1 VLGLTPAF
9 VATFQNRKNN
19 AVLKHGR
26 ITAVTKQ
33 AEVPLFPLWVEDRGL
48 SFLRAFLI
56 LNVIFVRMI
65 PLSRYGRIGLGLIFG
80 LMVVSGAIATI
91 RHRFL
96 MYLVIVLTVLEFA
109 ADLIIEFRPSFG
121 QWSWDTT
128 LKIAGLA
135 ILVVMTLKQT
145 FRPGPVSLRRV
156 MGGIAGYLLIG
167 VTWAFGYKLLMELR
181 PEAIHFQSF
190 IGGFP
195 LLSRA
200 V

>member
-9 VATFQNRKNN
+9 VATFQNRKNY

-33 AEVPLFPLWVEDRGL
+33 AEAPLFPLWVEDRGL

-121 QWSWDTT
+121 QRGAGILRSRLPDSRSWS
-128 LKIAGLA
+128 
-135 ILVVMTLKQT
+135 
-145 FRPGPVSLRRV
+145 
-156 MGGIAGYLLIG
+156 
-167 VTWAFGYKLLMELR
+167 
-181 PEAIHFQSF
+181 
-190 IGGFP
+190 
-195 LLSRA
+195 
-200 V
+200 

>member
-65 PLSRYGRIGLGLIFG
+65 PLSRYGRIGLGLNFG
-80 LMVVSGAIATI
+80 LMVVSGYCNYSPPIS
-91 RHRFL
+91 H
-96 MYLVIVLTVLEFA
+96 V
-109 ADLIIEFRPSFG
+109 
-121 QWSWDTT
+121 
-128 LKIAGLA
+128 
-135 ILVVMTLKQT
+135 
-145 FRPGPVSLRRV
+145 PGDCAHGS
-156 MGGIAGYLLIG
+156 
-167 VTWAFGYKLLMELR
+167 
-181 PEAIHFQSF
+181 
-190 IGGFP
+190 
-195 LLSRA
+195 
-200 V
+200 

>member
-1 VLGLTPAF
+1 
-9 VATFQNRKNN
+9 
-19 AVLKHGR
+19 
-26 ITAVTKQ
+26 
-33 AEVPLFPLWVEDRGL
+33 
-48 SFLRAFLI
+48 
-56 LNVIFVRMI
+56 MI

-156 MGGIAGYLLIG
+156 TGGIAGYLLIG